1 MEGSMGAGASGAS
14 SKVEATQA
22 LRSVEEEEE
31 GNDDQV
37 TWHAGKVEKQIRE
50 ISDGGAAAD
59 VSAREIDEDRPRD
72 GRDERCSP

>member
-14 SKVEATQA
+14 SKQASRVE
-22 LRSVEEEEE
+22 EEEEE

-37 TWHAGKVEKQIRE
+37 TWQAGKVEKQIRE

-59 VSAREIDEDRPRD
+59 VSARDY
-72 GRDERCSP
+72 